1 MFYGHKITVIIPAL
15 NEEESLPKVI
25 DDIPKDIVD
34 EIIVVDNG
42 SLDNTISVAEKCGA
56 KVVIEK
62 KRGYGAACLKGL
74 ASLKNTDIV
83 VILDA
88 DYSDYPGQIERLLAP
103 IVKKDADFVIGSRIL
118 GKRQRDALLPAA
130 YWGNKLTTFL
140 IWLLFRFKFSDM
152 GPFRAIR
159 YDCLKRLEMEDEN
172 WGWNVEMQVKA
183 LKAKLRIKEVG
194 VDYRKRIGKS
204 KISGTLSGVIKAG
217 LKIIYSVFKYSICS
231 QPQSAESIE
240 NSAQYVQA

>member
-42 SLDNTISVAEKCGA
+42 SSDDTIVVAKKCGT

-62 KRGYGAACLKGL
+62 KRGYGAACLRGL
-74 ASLKNTDIV
+74 ASASQTDII

-88 DYSDYPGQIERLLAP
+88 DYSDYPQQMERLLTP

-118 GKRQRDALLPAA
+118 GKCQKGALLPAA

-140 IWLLFRFKFSDM
+140 IWLLFGFKFSDM

-159 YDCLKRLEMEDEN
+159 YDCLKRLEMEDKN

-183 LKAKLRIKEVG
+183 LKNKLKIKEVG
-194 VDYRKRIGKS
+194 VDYRRRIGKS

-231 QPQSAESIE
+231 KGESFE
-240 NSAQYVQA
+240 YKKLKAKYAQI